1 MKKLIQILGSTITV
15 YFFVVVF
22 GAFLTLKC
30 QQNDPN
36 ANIKNYYDSLWWSVN
51 ATSIGDSNVYP
62 ITIEGRLIGFVLIVV
77 GYGLFTVNV
86 GVISAS
92 LNHMLSINKL
102 KVLED
107 KINIF
112 IKK

>member
-1 MKKLIQILGSTITV
+1 
-15 YFFVVVF
+15 
-22 GAFLTLKC
+22 
-30 QQNDPN
+30 
-36 ANIKNYYDSLWWSVN
+36 VN

-62 ITIEGRLIGFVLIVV
+62 ITVEGRLIGFALIVV

-92 LNHMLSINKL
+92 LNHVFSVNKL

-107 KINIF
+107 KINVF